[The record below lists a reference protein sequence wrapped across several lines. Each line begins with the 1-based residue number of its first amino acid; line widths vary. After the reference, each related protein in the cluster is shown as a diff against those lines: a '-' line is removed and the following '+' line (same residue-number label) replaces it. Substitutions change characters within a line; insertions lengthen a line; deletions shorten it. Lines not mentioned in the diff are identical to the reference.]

1 MKKILAALFGLAMLA
16 PTAAMAEE
24 SSATL
29 SAECEWKASISCE
42 ATCNPSA
49 SYFQCDVDP
58 PDCSAKIPTECKA
71 EVEASASCSIESC
84 SASCEAQCKADPPSF
99 SCTGECQAK
108 LEAECNAKIDANCQS
123 RCASDANK
131 ASCESSCKSEL
142 QGTCKGSGSAS
153 CDAQCTGTK
162 GSADCKGSCDAS
174 CKGSCDANAK
184 ARATCD
190 GYLKCKS
197 PLKVKCQTDFS
208 ANCKGK
214 CETSGGALVCNG
226 QVVSFGDLNT
236 VKAWFESHGYANGS
250 SSASCSGNT
259 CEAKAEGEAGV
270 SCSATTAPVGSGT
283 GAALGLLAVGYAASQ
298 LRRRKRALP
307 PAVPVGYTPT
317 MLAVHRRLPAPPPG
331 LGAALFALLFLLLPR
346 VASAAS
352 SPGGD
357 SFTQALEKGPIYAGL
372 AALVGG
378 FLVSLTP
385 CVYPMIAITVSVFGA
400 HEAKSRWQAASL
412 STVFVLGIAAMFT
425 PLGVAAGLTGSA
437 FGTALAS
444 KWVVFGIAI
453 LFLALA
459 ASLFGAFEFVL
470 PESLMQRLSAVGGV
484 GYGGAFLLGLVSGIV
499 AAPCTGPVLT
509 GILLWIGKTQSAA
522 LGAGALFAFSLG
534 LGIPFWLVGTF
545 AVNLPKSGRWMV
557 YIKSI
562 FGIVMTI
569 AALYYLR
576 NPFPVLMAPVQ
587 TTTTFALICVG
598 IIVVGLLLGAVHLGF
613 DDPRPSAKL
622 RKALGIV
629 AAVAGGF
636 FLVGWT
642 LAPRGEFHWVHSEQ
656 EGIQAAKTEQKP
668 VLLDFTATWCVACQE
683 LAKHT
688 FTDPRVRAEADRFV
702 TIKVDATN
710 DDDPKVEA
718 ILKRYKVAGLPTVV
732 LLDKQ
737 GNEKHRFVD
746 FVKADDFY
754 EVIRTIE

>member
-1 MKKILAALFGLAMLA
+1 MKKILAALFGLATLV

-24 SSATL
+24 TSATL

-42 ATCNPSA
+42 ATCNPTA

-71 EVEASASCSIESC
+71 EIEASASCNVESC
-84 SASCEAQCKADPPSF
+84 SASCEAECNAKPPAF
-99 SCTGECQAK
+99 SCTSECQAK
-108 LEAECNAKIDANCQS
+108 LEADCTAKIDANCQS

-142 QGTCKGSGSAS
+142 QATCKGTGSAS
-153 CDAQCTGTK
+153 CDAKCEGTK
-162 GSADCKGSCDAS
+162 GTADCKGTCQASCQGGCDAQ
-174 CKGSCDANAK
+174 AQ

-197 PLKVKCQTDFS
+197 PLKVQCQTDFQT
-208 ANCKGK
+208 NCKGK
-214 CETSGGALVCNG
+214 CEASGGALVCNG
-226 QVVSFGDLNT
+226 QVVSYGDLNA
-236 VKAWFESHGYANGS
+236 VKAWFEQHGYANGS

-259 CEAKAEGEAGV
+259 CQAQAEGEAGV
-270 SCSATTAPVGSGT
+270 SCSASSVPVGSGAP
-283 GAALGLLAVGYAASQ
+283 AALGFLAVGYAASR
-298 LRRRKRALP
+298 LRRKRGLP
-307 PAVPVGYTPT
+307 DAGLVGYTPT
-317 MLAVHRRLPAPPPG
+317 MLAVRRRLLAFAPGG
-331 LGAALFALLFLLLPR
+331 LLLLSLLLLLPR
-346 VASAAS
+346 LAQAAT
-352 SPGGD
+352 PGGD
-357 SFTQALEKGPIYAGL
+357 SFTQALEKGPLYAGL
-372 AALVGG
+372 AALFGG

-400 HEAKSRWQAASL
+400 HEARSRWQAAAL
-412 STVFVLGIAAMFT
+412 SSVFVLGIAAMFT

-444 KWVVFGIAI
+444 KWVVIGIAT
-453 LFLALA
+453 LFLALS

-470 PESLMQRLSAVGGV
+470 PDSLMQRLSAVGGV

-509 GILLWIGKTQSAA
+509 GILLWIGKTQSAS
-522 LGAGALFAFSLG
+522 LGAAALFAFSLG
-534 LGIPFWLVGTF
+534 LGVPFWLVGTF

-562 FGIVMTI
+562 FGVVMMI

-576 NPFPVLMAPVQ
+576 NPFPVLVSPVK
-587 TTTTFALICVG
+587 TTPTFALLSAG
-598 IIVVGLLLGAVHLGF
+598 AIVVGLLLGAVHLGF
-613 DDPRPSAKL
+613 DDPRPTARI
-622 RKALGIV
+622 RKGLGIL

-636 FLVGWT
+636 FLIGWVQ
-642 LAPRGEFHWVHSEQ
+642 APRGEFHWVHSEE
-656 EGIQAAKTEQKP
+656 EGRQAALAQKKP
-668 VLLDFTATWCVACQE
+668 VLIDFTATWCGACQE

-710 DDDPKVEA
+710 DEDPLVEA
-718 ILKRYKVAGLPTVV
+718 IMKRYRVAGLPTVV
-732 LLDKQ
+732 LLDAQ
-737 GNEKHRFVD
+737 GKEKHRFVD

-754 EVIRTIE
+754 EVIRKVE